1 MADLIAGVCYVKVDG
16 EQLLL
21 KGSLS
26 CTVSDEA
33 REPVMANGRVVGY
46 KTTPQAPTISGS
58 FVINSKFP
66 MEKLK
71 NGTDMTVIAELANG
85 RTFTLGGAFIT
96 DAIQVGGDDS
106 DTTLT
111 FVGESGKWS

>member
-26 CTVSDEA
+26 CTVSDET
-33 REPVMANGRVVGY
+33 REAVIANGRVVGY
-46 KTTPQAPTISGS
+46 KTTPEAPTITGN
-58 FVINSKFP
+58 FVVDSKFP
-66 MEKLK
+66 LDKLK
-71 NGTDMTVIAELANG
+71 NGTDMTVIAEYANG